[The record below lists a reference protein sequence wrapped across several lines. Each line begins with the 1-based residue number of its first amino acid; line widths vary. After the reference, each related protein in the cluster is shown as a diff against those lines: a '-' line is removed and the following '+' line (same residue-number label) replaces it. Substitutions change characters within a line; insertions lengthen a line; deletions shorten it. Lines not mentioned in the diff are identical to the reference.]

1 VSPLPEPPPLIRI
14 DGLVKAFA
22 PHPLRLR
29 RLTMGAGD
37 RIVLA
42 GLDAAAAEMF
52 VHLVTGAAVPDEG
65 TIVVGGSDT
74 RAIATDAEWL
84 RSLDQFGLV
93 SDRALLLDA
102 LSIEANLALPLTV
115 SIEPLADPIRARVRG
130 LAAEVGLD
138 PSRLADRMA
147 GLPAGDRVRVHLARA
162 LAPGPRLLLLE
173 HPTRTIDDP
182 GDARLLGAALRRA
195 ADARGIG
202 WLAVSDDPVFAAAC
216 GGRRLRLDPETGEL
230 RPDRPSW
237 FHRLLGA

>member
-1 VSPLPEPPPLIRI
+1 
-14 DGLVKAFA
+14 
-22 PHPLRLR
+22 
-29 RLTMGAGD
+29 
-37 RIVLA
+37 
-42 GLDAAAAEMF
+42 
-52 VHLVTGAAVPDEG
+52 
-65 TIVVGGSDT
+65 
-74 RAIATDAEWL
+74 
-84 RSLDQFGLV
+84 
-93 SDRALLLDA
+93 
-102 LSIEANLALPLTV
+102 
-115 SIEPLADPIRARVRG
+115 
-130 LAAEVGLD
+130 
-138 PSRLADRMA
+138 
-147 GLPAGDRVRVHLARA
+147 VHLARA